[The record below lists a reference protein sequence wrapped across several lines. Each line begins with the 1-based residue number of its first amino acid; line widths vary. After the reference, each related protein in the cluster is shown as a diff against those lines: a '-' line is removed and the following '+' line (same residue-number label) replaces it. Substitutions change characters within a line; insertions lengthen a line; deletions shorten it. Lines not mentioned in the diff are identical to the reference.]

1 MFIDETCLNTKM
13 VRLYGRSPRGTR
25 CLGQCPH
32 GHWGTS
38 TFVAALRWDRLD
50 APLLVDGPM
59 DGTIFLA
66 YVEQVLAPCLN
77 PGNIVV
83 CDNLSCHK
91 VDGVREVIEAQG
103 AQIRYLPPYSPD
115 LNPIEMAFS
124 KLKTYMRKIAARDF
138 DHLCAGV
145 GSAVSQFTPSDCR
158 NYFRHANYATI

>member
-1 MFIDETCLNTKM
+1 M
-13 VRLYGRSPRGTR
+13 
-25 CLGQCPH
+25 
-32 GHWGTS
+32 
-38 TFVAALRWDRLD
+38 AALRWDRLD

>member
-1 MFIDETCLNTKM
+1 
-13 VRLYGRSPRGTR
+13 
-25 CLGQCPH
+25 
-32 GHWGTS
+32 
-38 TFVAALRWDRLD
+38 VAALRWDRLD

-59 DGTIFLA
+59 DGNIFLA
-66 YVEQVLAPCLN
+66 YIEQVLAPCLS

-91 VDGVREVIEAQG
+91 VDGVRQAIEAQG

-124 KLKTYMRKIAARDF
+124 KLKTWMRKIAARDF
-138 DHLCAGV
+138 NHLCMGV
-145 GSAVSQFTPSDCR
+145 GSAISQFSPSDCR

>member
-1 MFIDETCLNTKM
+1 M
-13 VRLYGRSPRGTR
+13 
-25 CLGQCPH
+25 
-32 GHWGTS
+32 
-38 TFVAALRWDRLD
+38 D

-59 DGTIFLA
+59 DGFIFLA
-66 YVEQVLAPCLN
+66 YVEQVLAPCLS

-91 VDGVREVIEAQG
+91 VAGVREAIEARG

-124 KLKTYMRKIAARDF
+124 KLKTWMRKTAARDF
-138 DHLCAGV
+138 DRLCIGV
-145 GSAVSQFTPSDCR
+145 ASAISQFTPSDCR